1 VTSAASTHPQ
11 PLHFAGRAA
20 GDVRRARRVAIVL
33 SMAAAGLIT
42 LLAVGA
48 DTGPVALATG
58 LVFAVLPVPVYL
70 AIARWVDR
78 FEPEP
83 RSMVLFTFFWG
94 ATVAV
99 FIALVLNT
107 FGEVVV
113 GLTFGREAG
122 SIYGGSISAPVVEES
137 AKGLALLLIFR
148 RRREEFNGVVDG
160 VVYAMLVGLGF
171 AMSENVLYYSKGAVE
186 HGVEGALMTFV
197 ARGILTPFAHPLFT
211 SMTGVGLGI
220 ASLATDH
227 KTRVV
232 APLAG
237 LGAAMGLHSLWNTA
251 AAAGQAGAV
260 YVFLFVP
267 IFILMVILVLIARGR
282 EGKLVR
288 RELQPEVEANWL
300 TPTELDM
307 LSSMRARSRMA
318 RRVRRTGGRAARRAL
333 THVQESASELAFAR
347 DRAQRG
353 LAPATEP
360 ADTQRRLAEALTE
373 FRRLSAGGAR
383 TAEGGA

>member
-1 VTSAASTHPQ
+1 VASATSPQ
-11 PLHFAGRAA
+11 RLHFVGRAA
-20 GDVRRARRVAIVL
+20 VDVRRARRVAIVL
-33 SMAAAGLIT
+33 SMAATGLIT

-58 LVFAVLPVPVYL
+58 LVFAVLPVPIYL
-70 AIARWVDR
+70 AIARWIDR

-137 AKGLALLLIFR
+137 AKGFALWIIFKR
-148 RRREEFNGVVDG
+148 RRSEFNGVVDG

-211 SMTGVGLGI
+211 SMTGLGLGI
-220 ASLATDH
+220 ASLAT
-227 KTRVV
+227 TRRTQLV

-237 LGAAMGLHSLWNTA
+237 LATAMGLHSLWNTA

-260 YVFLFVP
+260 YVFLYVP
-267 IFILMVILVLIARGR
+267 IFILIVILVLIARGR
-282 EGKLVR
+282 EGKRVR
-288 RELQPEVEANWL
+288 RELQPELQANWI
-300 TPTELDM
+300 TPAELEM
-307 LSSMRARSRMA
+307 LSSIRERQRATRRARRS
-318 RRVRRTGGRAARRAL
+318 GGRAARRAL
-333 THVQESASELAFAR
+333 TNVQEAASELAFAR

-360 ADTQRRLAEALTE
+360 AGNQRRLAEALTE
-373 FRRLSAGGAR
+373 FRRLTAGAGR
-383 TAEGGA
+383 TPEDAG